1 MKKYIVKKML
11 VIGLLFLFLGASA
24 TIGVSAKMNW
34 SDNFDSYDNDQF
46 LDDFSTGDGGWGGW
60 GDVPAAGAYVR
71 DDQSYSS
78 PQAVEIADATDLV
91 HEYSGYTTGQWTY
104 KCMQY
109 IPGDFSGDSYF
120 ILMSAYDGS
129 GSPPGC
135 VWTVQLSFN
144 SATGVVQSQWVN
156 EELPYVTGQW
166 VEIRCE
172 IDLDGDWLEIYY
184 DGDLLAEHA
193 WTDSVQG
200 DGSAV
205 KNIAAVDLFAN
216 SASIVYYDDISLL
229 PVGSVPL
236 SCDAGGPYAA
246 DVGEEITFSGSALGG
261 TEPYTFAWTF
271 GDGVGTG
278 TGPNPTYTYTEAG
291 NFTVTLTVTDDD
303 GTIATDTAPA
313 TITEVQQEPIIEIGA
328 ITGGFGVKA
337 VIKNV
342 GTGDA
347 TGVAWEIALD
357 GKLVFIGKSKT
368 GTVDIP
374 AGTEVTVKIPFVLG
388 FGATNINVTAADA
401 AKTATGKV
409 FLFFVLNVV

>member
-1 MKKYIVKKML
+1 
-11 VIGLLFLFLGASA
+11 
-24 TIGVSAKMNW
+24 
-34 SDNFDSYDNDQF
+34 
-46 LDDFSTGDGGWGGW
+46 
-60 GDVPAAGAYVR
+60 
-71 DDQSYSS
+71 
-78 PQAVEIADATDLV
+78 
-91 HEYSGYTTGQWTY
+91 
-104 KCMQY
+104 MQY

>member
-1 MKKYIVKKML
+1 ML

-34 SDNFDSYDNDQF
+34 SDNFDSYANDQF

-60 GDVPAAGAYVR
+60 GAVPAAGAYVR
-71 DDQSYSS
+71 DDQAYST
-78 PQAVEIADATDLV
+78 PQAVEIAGASDLV

-109 IPGDFSGDSYF
+109 IPSDFEGDSYF
-120 ILMSAYDGS
+120 ILLSGYDGGGS
-129 GSPPGC
+129 GT

-144 SATGVVQSQWVN
+144 SATGVVQSQWTN

-172 IDLDGDWLEIYY
+172 IDLTDDWLEIYY
-184 DGDLLAEHA
+184 DGDFLAEHA
-193 WTDSVQG
+193 WTDTVQG
-200 DGSAV
+200 TGGGTL
-205 KNIAAVDLFAN
+205 NIAAVDLFAN
-216 SASIVYYDDISLL
+216 SATIVYYDDISLL
-229 PVGSVPL
+229 PFGQVEL
-236 SCDAGGPYAA
+236 SCDAGGPYVG
-246 DVGEEITFSGSALGG
+246 DVGEEITFNGNAIGG
-261 TEPYTFAWTF
+261 TAPYTFAWTF

-303 GTIATDTAPA
+303 GTIATDTALA

-357 GKLVFIGKSKT
+357 GLVFIGKSKT

-374 AGTEVTVKIPFVLG
+374 AGTEVIVKIPFVLG

>member
-1 MKKYIVKKML
+1 MKNNICRKML

-24 TIGVSAKMNW
+24 TLGVSANMNW
-34 SDNFDSYDNDQF
+34 LDNFGSYANDQF
-46 LDDFSTGDGGWGGW
+46 LDDFSTEDGGWGGW
-60 GDVPAAGAYVR
+60 GLNPAAGAYVR
-71 DDQSYSS
+71 DDQVLSTPY
-78 PQAVEIADATDLV
+78 AVEIVDPSDLV
-91 HEYSGYTTGQWTY
+91 HEYDGYTTGQWTY

-109 IPGDFSGDSYF
+109 IPTDFSGMTYF
-120 ILMSAYDGS
+120 IMMSEYLEAGDGTWIVQVHFDSALNLVEQETS
-129 GSPPGC
+129 GE
-135 VWTVQLSFN
+135 QLPLIK
-144 SATGVVQSQWVN
+144 G
-156 EELPYVTGQW
+156 EW

-172 IDLDGDWLEIYY
+172 IDLTDDWLEIYY
-184 DGDLLAEHA
+184 GGELLAEKE
-193 WTDSVQG
+193 WSVDYSG
-200 DGSAV
+200 ASGGPM
-205 KNIAAVDLFAN
+205 NIACVDLWSNYAT
-216 SASIVYYDDISLL
+216 AVYYDDFSLL
-229 PVGSVPL
+229 PFGTTEL
-236 SCDAGGPYAA
+236 TCDAGGPYVA
-246 DVGEEITFSGSALGG
+246 DVGEEITFSGSAFGG

-313 TITEVQQEPIIEIGA
+313 TITEVQEEPIIEIGT

-337 VIKNV
+337 VIKNT

-347 TGVAWEIALD
+347 TGVTWEIALD

-368 GTVDIP
+368 GTVDIQ
-374 AGTEVTVKIPFVLG
+374 AGKEVTVKIPFVLG

-409 FLFFVLNVV
+409 FLFFVLGVA